1 MKRRNFLKSSALLA
15 ISPSLANASGH
26 INSITLEENLAM
38 LNSQPNETAATMNE
52 EWDQIAMQYD
62 VSSDFINLEN
72 GYCSMLPIPV
82 LESFVQK
89 TKDLNRKLTWFMR
102 REMGTERQVIKNSLA
117 DIAGVPASE
126 IALVRNTTEGLNIVI
141 HGIDLKAGDEIILSK
156 QDYGSMVE
164 AFEQKAQR
172 TGTVNKF
179 IHIPLA
185 PANKQVIIDAYAKA
199 ITPKTKLI
207 LVTHI
212 INITGQIM
220 PVREICD
227 MAHAKGIEVIV
238 DGAHSFGLLDF
249 RISDLDCDYFATSLH
264 KWFGAPIGAGLL
276 YMKTAKTA
284 KVWPLLGDTGK
295 DRSSMEKFEHLGTN
309 PPAVYL
315 SVRAAMDFN
324 LLMGIKLKEER
335 LRYLKNY
342 WVDKVKDIP
351 KVKILTPASDQSCAI
366 ATFSIDGMPPA
377 EIEQLLLNQHRI
389 LTVAINNDE
398 VKGVRVTPH
407 VFTSI
412 NHLDKLVE
420 AIRAFVEGKFGPIP
434 APGNTPQAPAPAKNS
449 KGKKK

>member
-26 INSITLEENLAM
+26 INSITLEENLAS
-38 LNSQPNETAATMNE
+38 LNSKPKEMAAAMNE
-52 EWDQIAMQYD
+52 EWDRIAMQYD
-62 VSSDFINLEN
+62 MSSDFINLEN
-72 GYCSMLPIPV
+72 GYCSMLPVPV
-82 LESFVQK
+82 LESFVQT

-102 REMGTERQVIKNSLA
+102 REMETERQAVKNNLA
-117 DIAGVPASE
+117 DMAGVPASE

-164 AFEQKAQR
+164 AFEQKAKR
-172 TGTVNKF
+172 TGTVNKY
-179 IHIPLA
+179 INIPLA
-185 PANKQVIIDAYAKA
+185 PDNKQAIIDAYAKA

-227 MAHAKGIEVIV
+227 MAHSKGIEVIV

-249 RISDLDCDYFATSLH
+249 RINDLECDYFATSLH

-276 YMKTAKTA
+276 YIKTAKIA

-295 DRSSMEKFEHLGTN
+295 DRNSMEKFEHLGTN

-315 SVRAAMDFN
+315 SVRAAIDFN

-351 KVKILTPASDQSCAI
+351 KVKILTPATDQSCAI
-366 ATFSIDGMPPA
+366 ATFAIDGMPPV

-407 VFTSI
+407 VFTSVA
-412 NHLDKLVE
+412 HLDKLAE
-420 AIRAFVEGKFGPIP
+420 AIRGFVEGKFGPIP
-434 APGNTPQAPAPAKNS
+434 APSTKPAAPAPAKNS

>member
-26 INSITLEENLAM
+26 INSITLEENLAA
-38 LNSQPNETAATMNE
+38 LNSKPKETAAAMNE
-52 EWDQIAMQYD
+52 EWDKIARQYD
-62 VSSDFINLEN
+62 ISSDFINLEN

-82 LESFVQK
+82 LESFIQK

-102 REMGTERQVIKNSLA
+102 REMETERQSVKNILA
-117 DIAGVPASE
+117 DMAGVPSSE

-141 HGIDLKAGDEIILSK
+141 HGIDLKAGDEIILSR

-164 AFEQKAQR
+164 AFEQKAKR

-179 IHIPLA
+179 ITIPLA

-249 RISDLDCDYFATSLH
+249 RINDLDCDYFATSLH

-284 KVWPLLGDTGK
+284 NVWPLLGDTGK
-295 DRSSMEKFEHLGTN
+295 DRNSMEKFEHLGTN

-351 KVKILTPASDQSCAI
+351 KVKILTPANDQSCAI
-366 ATFSIDGMPPA
+366 ATFAIDGMPPA

-389 LTVAINNDE
+389 LTVAINTNE

-412 NHLDKLVE
+412 THLDKLVE
-420 AIRAFVEGKFGPIP
+420 AIRAFVEGKFGPIT
-434 APGNTPQAPAPAKNS
+434 APGNTPPAPAPPKNG